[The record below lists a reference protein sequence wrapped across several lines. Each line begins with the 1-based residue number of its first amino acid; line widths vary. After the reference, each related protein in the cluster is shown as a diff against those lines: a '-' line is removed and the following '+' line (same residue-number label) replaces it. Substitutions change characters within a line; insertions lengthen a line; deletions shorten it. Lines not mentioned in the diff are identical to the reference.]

1 MKAKK
6 VLAMLMASAMIMGT
20 TVTAFAADV
29 NITTDHSSDKFQYL
43 QLIKADTQKASGWTF
58 VNDDIAKDYSDAW
71 DLTSSEDPNDK
82 PTVDEQ
88 QSIIWQ
94 LIKKE
99 NPNATIPGMP
109 SSTTPAAD
117 ANIAEA
123 LKNVE
128 GGTGESYT
136 LSSEQSSSF
145 DVPEAGVYYIKGLDK
160 DSTDGTDMYS
170 PMAAYVGLSY
180 NSERSVN
187 TDAKVGDTLTAKKAP
202 GKPDKEST
210 DDNKVVEV
218 SSVTTYEIK
227 TKVPYISYDKT
238 QDRFYRMKDTLTNG
252 DYVLE
257 PANLEDGTSN
267 PNANKLKVTVKV
279 DGMLDP
285 ITKYVDVTENP
296 DGTDTFTLIL
306 DELVNDSNDLNLY
319 AQHDIT
325 ISYDVRV
332 TGVEVTNDVDFDD
345 GDNFSDPTYGGDTEK
360 VYTAEIELIKYAA
373 DETPNTLEDND
384 ELQGA
389 EFKIYKIIKDA
400 ENKDKNVYLKQTV
413 TNGKM
418 TIEWVDKI
426 EDATPF
432 ITGADGH
439 VKVTGLDVGTY
450 YFQETKAPDGYT
462 LNKEPVPVIVTQETE
477 ATGIVKTTPVTMID
491 TTLSSLPS
499 TGGIG
504 TTIFT
509 IGGCAIMVTA
519 AGLYFA
525 TRKKEQN

>member
-71 DLTSSEDPNDK
+71 DLTDSEDPDDK

-99 NPNATIPGMP
+99 NPKATIPGMP
-109 SSTTPAAD
+109 SSTTPAED

-160 DSTDGTDMYS
+160 DPSDGMDMYS
-170 PMAAYVGLSY
+170 PMAAYVGLTY
-180 NSERSVN
+180 NSDGSVN
-187 TDAKVGDTLTAKKAP
+187 TDVKVGDTLTAKKAP

-227 TKVPYISYDKT
+227 TKVPYISADKT
-238 QDRFYRMKDTLTNG
+238 ENRYYRMKDTLTNG

-257 PANLEDGTSN
+257 PAELEEGIPN

-279 DGMLDP
+279 DGMQDP
-285 ITKYVDVTENP
+285 ITKYVDVTPNA
-296 DGTDTFTLIL
+296 DGTDTFTLNL
-306 DELVNDSNDLNLY
+306 DELVKSTSNPY

-332 TGVEVTNDVDFDD
+332 TGVEVNNEVKFDD
-345 GDNFSDPTYGGDTEK
+345 GDNFDDPTYGGDTEN

-373 DETPNTLEDND
+373 DTTEETLEDNTP
-384 ELQGA
+384 LGGA
-389 EFKIYKIIKDA
+389 EFKIYKTVKGE
-400 ENKDKNVYLKQTV
+400 ENKDVNVYLKQTSKD
-413 TNGKM
+413 GKM
-418 TIEWVDKI
+418 TIEWVNDI
-426 EDATPF
+426 EEATPF
-432 ITGADGH
+432 ITGNDGH

-462 LNKEPVPVIVTQETE
+462 LNETAIPVTVTQSGE
-477 ATGIVKTTPVTMID
+477 ATEIVKTTPVTMID
-491 TTLSSLPS
+491 TKLSSLPS

-509 IGGCAIMVTA
+509 IGGCVIMVTA